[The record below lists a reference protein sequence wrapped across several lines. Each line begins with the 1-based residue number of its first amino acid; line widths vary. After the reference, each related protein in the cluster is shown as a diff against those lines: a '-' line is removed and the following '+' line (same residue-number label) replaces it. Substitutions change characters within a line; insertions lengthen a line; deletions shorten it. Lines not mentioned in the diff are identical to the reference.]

1 MSLKRDEWPAKA
13 IGFMATEVIEMAQKI
28 REICDTAMVPSPD
41 QKPMCAL
48 QAALVSIALVLMA
61 V

>member
-13 IGFMATEVIEMAQKI
+13 IGFIATEVIEMAQKI

-41 QKPMCAL
+41 PEAQIGRASCRER
-48 QAALVSIALVLMA
+48 V
-61 V
+61 